1 MILDAISSLEL
12 KAVNSICEEEK
23 RIDAL
28 LRIRQHLSQIDFEME
43 EVPLVNAHKLKSL
56 IEFLKGDKLD
66 DGEAGIIGE
75 LIINADSNKSGNK
88 PRNLNIEEVEVAY
101 DIVK

>member
-1 MILDAISSLEL
+1 MILDAISCLES
-12 KAVNSICEEEK
+12 KAINLIREEEK
-23 RIDAL
+23 RIDSL

-66 DGEAGIIGE
+66 DGEAGIIVE
-75 LIINADSNKSGNK
+75 LINNDV
-88 PRNLNIEEVEVAY
+88 LVQ
-101 DIVK
+101 